1 MIRPLPKVKQSLSD
15 PAHLPHVVQLL
26 LTFDPVLVEKVAVL
40 LLNVLEDNPRLPTLY
55 LNGCFFFILM
65 YTGSNLL
72 PIGKFLGLSHN
83 KVKITF
89 PLSLSLSYSLSLSI
103 HLRVLMGIKILL
115 VPL

>member
-1 MIRPLPKVKQSLSD
+1 LIIKHPIVFSRFYSSRDEDGAVIRPLPKVKQSLSD

-40 LLNVLEDNPRLPTLY
+40 LHLVLEDNSRLPTLY

-72 PIGKFLGLSHN
+72 PIGRFLSLSHN
-83 KVKITF
+83 KVCHYKGT
-89 PLSLSLSYSLSLSI
+89 
-103 HLRVLMGIKILL
+103 LM
-115 VPL
+115 

>member
-26 LTFDPVLVEKVAVL
+26 LTFDPVLVEKVAL
-40 LLNVLEDNPRLPTLY
+40 LLHLVLEDNSRLPTLY

-72 PIGKFLGLSHN
+72 PIGRFLSLSHN
-83 KVKITF
+83 KVGNYF
-89 PLSLSLSYSLSLSI
+89 F
-103 HLRVLMGIKILL
+103 
-115 VPL
+115 